1 MINST
6 VTISPR
12 ITAIV
17 LESLR
22 FAFFLLI
29 PCVVFVIIRL
39 LLDYIEHIFRTYIR
53 FCYMIPH
60 PVRKWKSFFRTFV
73 LLINSKR
80 RLPRCLVKCC
90 FLHDSLLYFLLYLFL
105 HKLCKYRCSYNCKQ
119 TCNRNS
125 KAAHGTFYLAK
136 FHCLCSTNG
145 M

>member
-1 MINST
+1 MINSA

-12 ITAIV
+12 ITATV
-17 LESLR
+17 CFFSSHSLCG
-22 FAFFLLI
+22 I
-29 PCVVFVIIRL
+29 CHNPSPPRL
-39 LLDYIEHIFRTYIR
+39 YRTY
-53 FCYMIPH
+53 FPNVYSVLLYDTTPCSKMEE
-60 PVRKWKSFFRTFV
+60 FFRTFV